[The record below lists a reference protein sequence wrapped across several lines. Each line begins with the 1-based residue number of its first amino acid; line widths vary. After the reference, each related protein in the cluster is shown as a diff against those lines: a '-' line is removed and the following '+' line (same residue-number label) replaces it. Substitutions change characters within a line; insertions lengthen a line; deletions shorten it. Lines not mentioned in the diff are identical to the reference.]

1 MRIGAIVEAS
11 EALPGRALPDSVG
24 VAVVLVAWSAPI
36 GARPGR
42 AGILG
47 RMTVSIATVNVN
59 GLRAAARKGMGEW
72 LAATDAEVI
81 TLQEVRAPEELIAGL
96 LGEGW
101 SVATEVSQFKGRAGV
116 AIAARTERED
126 IDLDAVRRGLPGL
139 AADAHTGR
147 WIEADL
153 SDPFADGLEL
163 TVISCYMHSG
173 NLEKP
178 QTMVDKYEF
187 LDAMLERLAELR
199 ADGRHVA
206 LTGDLN
212 IAHREL
218 DIKNWKGNLKS
229 PGFLPEERAYLDR
242 LLTGGDWIDV
252 HRTLAGEVPGPY
264 TWWSQ
269 RGKAFDNDSGWRIDY
284 QLVNPELGARART
297 AQVDRAPSYDTRWS
311 DHAPLVVS
319 YQ

>member
-1 MRIGAIVEAS
+1 
-11 EALPGRALPDSVG
+11 
-24 VAVVLVAWSAPI
+24 
-36 GARPGR
+36 
-42 AGILG
+42 
-47 RMTVSIATVNVN
+47 MTLSIATANVN
-59 GLRAAARKGMGEW
+59 GLRAAARKGMGDW
-72 LAATDAEVI
+72 LAATPAEVI

-101 SVATEVSQFKGRAGV
+101 SVATEVSAYKGRAGV

-139 AADAHTGR
+139 DHDAHTGR
-147 WIEADL
+147 WLEADL
-153 SDPFADGLEL
+153 ADPFGDGREL

-173 NLEKP
+173 NVEKP
-178 QTMVDKYEF
+178 QSMADKYEF
-187 LDAMLERLAELR
+187 LDAMLERLADLR

-229 PGFLPEERAYLDR
+229 AGFLPEERAYLDR
-242 LLTGGDWIDV
+242 LVVEGDWVDV
-252 HRTLAGEVPGPY
+252 HRAHAGEVAGPY

-284 QLVNPELGARART
+284 QITTPDLAARASS

-311 DHAPLVVS
+311 DHAPLVIS
-319 YQ
+319 YS